1 MADESKEGAVDPRP
15 ARSSDAEVE
24 RYRAERQ
31 RPKTVTRPPAD
42 KMARPATGRGY
53 ETK

>member
-1 MADESKEGAVDPRP
+1 MAGDHKDGAETPRQT
-15 ARSSDAEVE
+15 RSSDAEIE
-24 RYRAERQ
+24 RYRADRQ
-31 RPKTVTRPPAD
+31 RPKTLTRPPAD

>member
-1 MADESKEGAVDPRP
+1 MAGDQKEGAEAPRQP
-15 ARSSDAEVE
+15 RSSDAEVE
-24 RYRAERQ
+24 RYRADRQ

-53 ETK
+53 DTK